1 MSLLHTHTHTH
12 THRKEVETY
21 IHMYVYSKKGRR
33 KTSDGRQ
40 TVQNK
45 ISNKIYRITKT
56 KQNKKPCLIYANQQ
70 RKNLKEVKLNQSLVK
85 YLY

>member
-1 MSLLHTHTHTH
+1 MSLLHTHTH

-56 KQNKKPCLIYANQQ
+56 KQKTLSYLCKSTTKEPKRGKTKPII
-70 RKNLKEVKLNQSLVK
+70 S
-85 YLY
+85 